1 MSIAINKLRAEKLL
15 TFNEGVEYK
24 ARMSLD
30 TIIRIEQTMNVSI
43 LKIGNLLA
51 GADISVTQMVQIITL
66 AIRAGGNDVK
76 EKDIKKLIA
85 DIGLLEAIK
94 MTGEL
99 ISLALNVDDDSESDD
114 EKKSEEVTS

>member
-1 MSIAINKLRAEKLL
+1 MSINKLRSEKIL
-15 TFNEGVEYK
+15 TFNDGVEYK

-30 TIIRIEQTMNVSI
+30 TIIRIEQAMGVSI
-43 LKIGNLLA
+43 LKVGNLLA
-51 GADISVTQMVQIITL
+51 SADITLTQIIQVITL
-66 AIRAGGNDVK
+66 AVRAGGNDIK